1 MNDQIYVKT
10 IEIAGFASALKAMR
24 LPMKSEEKSDSIFS
38 NDVSSISVKD
48 TNIFHS
54 WQTINDISLGT
65 KDIQLLQKLIL
76 AGDEHA
82 KVMRGIVVWAE
93 LNLPRYIWQE
103 LDTYSIGVLPLC
115 SESTMH
121 CEAKGLSDEELEKF
135 KANLKE
141 GHIQKRIRA
150 FTYQTLR
157 RIYFQ
162 RRNHRLPTWRNVIIP
177 WIESLPLAKDLI
189 TLEKE
194 K

>member
-1 MNDQIYVKT
+1 MSEIYVKT
-10 IEIAGFASALKAMR
+10 LEVAGFASALKALK
-24 LPMKSEEKSDSIFS
+24 LPFKKQNTSELVNAVGEEDIVPTVWARQ
-38 NDVSSISVKD
+38 NLDYVGYNLLISHD
-48 TNIFHS
+48 
-54 WQTINDISLGT
+54 DLA
-65 KDIQLLQKLIL
+65 LLQKLIL
-76 AGDEHA
+76 SGDEHA

-103 LDTYSIGVLPLC
+103 LDTYTVGVLPLC

-121 CEAKGLSDEELEKF
+121 CEAKGLSGEELEQF
-135 KANLKE
+135 KSELKE

-162 RRNHRLPTWRNVIIP
+162 RRNHRLPTWRKIIIP
-177 WIESLPLAKDLI
+177 WIESLPLANELI

-194 K
+194 NK